1 MFVKGCQMP
10 ALQHET
16 VRMPQNFEG
25 RRRTSPE
32 GGNRGMIEGVS
43 ENATIYGD
51 LTGSP
56 TD

>member
-1 MFVKGCQMP
+1 MP

-32 GGNRGMIEGVS
+32 GGNPGMIEDVS
-43 ENATIYGD
+43 EYATIYGD
-51 LTGSP
+51 LTGCP
-56 TD
+56 AA

>member
-1 MFVKGCQMP
+1 MP

-16 VRMPQNFEG
+16 ARIQQNFEG